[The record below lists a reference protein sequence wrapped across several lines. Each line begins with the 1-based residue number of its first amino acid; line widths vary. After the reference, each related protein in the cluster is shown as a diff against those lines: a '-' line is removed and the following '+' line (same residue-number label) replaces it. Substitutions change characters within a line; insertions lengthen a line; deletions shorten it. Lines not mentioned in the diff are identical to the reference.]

1 MAFTKKNTLN
11 PAEDLPGSS
20 VKSLDRSLSLEASGS
35 GLELAGQSGS
45 AASIT
50 AFASNAMTVDGL
62 SGMTE
67 NSVGNSLTLSGASSA
82 DCNGEFLI
90 LQYLSPTSVKVY
102 NAQGAASDQNN
113 GSLSWKEVRYYTLS
127 DDIDYARIDRLAIK
141 GTANYW
147 DPVPTYQS
155 PKAIGVD
162 IDVNLKNLAGK
173 TIDAIG
179 FVAPM
184 VFRHKQISSGDD
196 KIVIESVGNLT
207 HANTAGNKSGVP
219 LFDVGPFAGR
229 YESCFAKITFEN
241 NENQAQT
248 TDGYTIIGL
257 THAGTSVS
265 PDSVEVKFYKVKFSE
280 GLSTAVPYTF
290 ENGLDGY
297 FNVEVGF
304 FKTLDELD
312 ETIFRV
318 VGGLSNLSTGDA
330 RADTDDL
337 QKAIG
342 VEDAEATINNHLTH
356 KTSNYTFASNP
367 TTVIAALNEL
377 NAKLGDFTFSGPI
390 LITGYSVTDGIQQI
404 SDAIEVTGWRYR
416 FIEKIS
422 SGIPAYTNH
431 KLPYDQYY
439 IPDPTHQSANLI
451 VFVNGYLKD
460 PSDNFQEDSYK
471 EIDMFHIMFY
481 ENVPA
486 NSVISYI
493 IRRPSMQE

>member
-11 PAEDLPGSS
+11 PADDIPGSS
-20 VKSLDRSLSLEASGS
+20 VKSLDRNLSLEADKS

-45 AASIT
+45 SASIT
-50 AFASNAMTVDGL
+50 GFASKAMTIDGL

-67 NSVGNSLTLSGASSA
+67 DSVGNSLTISGAA
-82 DCNGEFLI
+82 NQDCNGDFII

-102 NAQGAASDQNN
+102 NTRGVASDQNN

-127 DDIDYARIDRLAIK
+127 DDIDYTRIDRWAIK
-141 GTANYW
+141 GTTNYW

-155 PKAIGVD
+155 PKAVGVD

-173 TIDAIG
+173 TLDAIG

-184 VFRHKQISSGDD
+184 IFRHKQISGGND
-196 KIVIESVGNLT
+196 KIVITSVGNLP
-207 HANTAGNKSGVP
+207 HADAAGNKSGVP
-219 LFDVGPFAGR
+219 LFDTGPFAGR
-229 YESCFAKITFEN
+229 YESCLAKITFEN

-257 THAGTSVS
+257 THGGTSVS

-312 ETIFRV
+312 ETIFRT
-318 VGGLSNLSTGDA
+318 VGGLSNLSTGDS
-330 RADTDDL
+330 RADTDAL
-337 QKAIG
+337 QKSIG
-342 VEDAEATINNHLTH
+342 VQDGEATINGHLNN
-356 KTSNYTFASNP
+356 KSSNFTFASNP
-367 TTVIAALNEL
+367 STVIAALNDL
-377 NAKLGDFTFSGPI
+377 NAKMGDFTFTGPI

-416 FIEKIS
+416 FIEKTS
-422 SGIPAYTNH
+422 AEIPAFTHH

-439 IPDPTHQSANLI
+439 IPDPTHQAANLL

-481 ENVPA
+481 DRVPS
-486 NSVISYI
+486 NSTISYI
-493 IRRPSMQE
+493 IRRPSILE